1 MVADGRQESFAAVLD
16 ELCLRPPGKR
26 HPYTNTELA
35 RAVNDLG
42 GEITDGYISL
52 LRKGHRDN
60 PTLQTLQ
67 DLAAALGV
75 CPAVFVG
82 GRRDRHGDDRPRSSF
97 SAKLRHLFSAIYPA
111 DRRPYTPEEVAAA
124 ISADGRYG
132 SISAS
137 YVRGLLHP
145 FPGLPPN
152 TRLKHILGLADHF
165 GLADERGPQ
174 AAYFLDDEL
183 AVAVDAELADLMA
196 LRDAG
201 VVELITRVA
210 EHAPEWSPE
219 LRRQAVQ
226 AITQA
231 VEEGETAWVFPRDPR
246 GGP

>member
-1 MVADGRQESFAAVLD
+1 MVADGQRAPFAAILD
-16 ELCLRPPGKR
+16 GLCLSPPGDR
-26 HPYTNTELA
+26 PPYTNTELA
-35 RAVNDLG
+35 RIINDLG

-67 DLAAALGV
+67 DLAAALQV

-82 GRRDRHGDDRPRSSF
+82 GRRHRIGDENPRRSF

-111 DRRPYTPEEVAAA
+111 DRKPYTPEEVAAS

-137 YVRGLLHP
+137 YVRGLLQP
-145 FPGLPPN
+145 LPGMLPNP
-152 TRLKHILGLADHF
+152 RLKHILGLADFF
-165 GLADERGPQ
+165 GLADDHGPQ

-183 AVAVDAELADLMA
+183 AATVDAELADLMA

-201 VVELITRVA
+201 VVEFVTRVA

-226 AITQA
+226 AVTQA
-231 VEEGETAWVFPRDPR
+231 VEEGETSWVFPRRP
-246 GGP
+246 GPSR